1 MANAIG
7 FTNPPFIESS
17 GIWAV
22 GRRVQGDWGEEAAGI
37 SSVGATAIMSGIVE
51 LPTLE
56 DLKVREGKVSS
67 SMLKAAPH
75 HFGAQC
81 VKPNKEFTLCQCEE
95 KHPRR
100 CLEGDKLLS
109 HCALNFSR
117 QMKQHCVETF
127 TENWTGRDY
136 SGLQGFRH
144 CRCCK
149 QEAQFDKHMLD
160 KLG

>member
-1 MANAIG
+1 
-7 FTNPPFIESS
+7 
-17 GIWAV
+17 
-22 GRRVQGDWGEEAAGI
+22 
-37 SSVGATAIMSGIVE
+37 MSGIVE

-160 KLG
+160 KLGHQSENRSLSTENLYHSRAKPEPNPGTEGDRKPPKHSSCLFFWPV